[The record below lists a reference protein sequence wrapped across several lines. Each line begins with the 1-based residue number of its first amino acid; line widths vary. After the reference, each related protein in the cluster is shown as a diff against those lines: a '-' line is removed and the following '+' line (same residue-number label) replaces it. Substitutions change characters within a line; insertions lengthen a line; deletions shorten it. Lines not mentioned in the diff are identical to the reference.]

1 MTQAVNA
8 IEPALAAGPTLREAG
23 ARVAR
28 VIALPELHAP
38 HDTADPGADAAPVLR
53 DWQALNQIK
62 TQLQVSV
69 GEATL
74 TVGEL
79 VGARPGHVV
88 RLDSTVDQ
96 PVTLSIGS
104 QVVARGQLVAV
115 DGHFA
120 VRLTELP
127 APLGAPAADQ
137 SAP

>member
-1 MTQAVNA
+1 MTQALNSVEA
-8 IEPALAAGPTLREAG
+8 IAPTGASPRDAG

-28 VIALPELHAP
+28 VIALPELHP
-38 HDTADPGADAAPVLR
+38 PQEGVDAKVDAVPVMR
-53 DWQALNQIK
+53 DWGALNHIK

-79 VGARPGHVV
+79 VGAKPGHVV
-88 RLDSTVDQ
+88 RLDSPVDQ
-96 PVTLSIGS
+96 PVTLSIGG
-104 QVVARGQLVAV
+104 QLVARGQLVAV

-127 APLGAPAADQ
+127 APLSFPVAD
-137 SAP
+137 